1 MAGVNDNLPLTM
13 KRHGASIHSVGSYQV
28 SGVPWISGSDTQ
40 AAGAEV
46 KYSFP
51 YVAKSVTIV
60 NLSTTTVRL
69 HFNSN
74 DDPGVASGLHYMEL
88 DSDEDSYTFNAR
100 CKEIYV
106 SAPSDGAGV
115 RKYRVV
121 AELTGI
127 PTGSMFILT
136 GSGLTTTDGT

>member
-13 KRHGASIHSVGSYQV
+13 KRHGASLHGVGSYQV

-40 AAGAEV
+40 AADSEE

-51 YVAKSVTIV
+51 YVTKSVTVV
-60 NLSTTTVRL
+60 NLAATTIRL

-74 DDPGVASGLHYMEL
+74 ADPGVATGLHYMEL
-88 DSDEDSYTFNAR
+88 DSDEDSYTFNVR
-100 CKEIYV
+100 CKELYV
-106 SAPSDGAGV
+106 SAPDDGAGV
-115 RKYRVV
+115 RSYRVV

-127 PTGSMFILT
+127 PTGSMFVLT
-136 GSGLTTTDGT
+136 GSGLTTIDGT